1 VHTVKSHT
9 AKPHPAKARNALARG
24 VLFRARNGCTSTRK
38 VSDRFFIVED
48 VAGDGGQNELNVGSN
63 RITLAG
69 ANRQRA
75 ASNTGLA

>member
-1 VHTVKSHT
+1 
-9 AKPHPAKARNALARG
+9 

-48 VAGDGGQNELNVGSN
+48 VAGDGGQNELTVTATDWVGNARTQRLVVSRVNVGSN